1 MEYGLQ
7 MYSVRDFTEKDLLG
21 TLKKVAEIGYK
32 YIEFAGFFGNSAEDV
47 KAALDAGM
55 DAHVAKPVDLE
66 DLGRVLCRLCG

>member
-32 YIEFAGFFGNSAEDV
+32 
-47 KAALDAGM
+47 
-55 DAHVAKPVDLE
+55 
-66 DLGRVLCRLCG
+66 

>member
-47 KAALDAGM
+47 KAAVGSLRAGESSS
-55 DAHVAKPVDLE
+55 DLLLTLFCNAE
-66 DLGRVLCRLCG
+66 GR